1 MTESTHGAAI
11 GANQLLYLLYGD
23 KTVYRHEAKFS
34 ILSALRH
41 RKNLADFTITLMTD
55 QPEAF
60 DGRAPGGVTLQPLEA
75 RAERGERREGGGVL
89 GVQGLDPLD
98 GP

>member
-1 MTESTHGAAI
+1 MVLPGLHGA
-11 GANQLLYLLYGD
+11 
-23 KTVYRHEAKFS
+23 VRRF
-34 ILSALRH
+34 
-41 RKNLADFTITLMTD
+41 